1 MRPHTSYLIC
11 ATQRSG
17 STLLCEIL
25 KNTHLAGYPEEYFDA
40 LKSTGVPQRPL
51 EYFTGITD
59 EALVNILKD
68 RNYPD
73 EEQRQPP
80 PGMSFE
86 SYVHSIIE
94 RCISANGVFGT
105 KMMWNYFPDFIS
117 KLRDIPRY
125 HELSTP
131 SLLATFF
138 PNLHYIFVTRRDK
151 LGQAVSLWKG
161 IQTWIW
167 RAEDTSIR
175 EGEKKAAHELSF
187 HFGAIDHL
195 VQQLEQNEQDWQCFF
210 ADYHIQP
217 FTVVFEDFITSQEE
231 TTREVLQ
238 FLGIP
243 VPPGRTF
250 APPRMHRQADEL
262 SAAWIQ
268 QYHAIKA
275 GSAII

>member
-1 MRPHTSYLIC
+1 
-11 ATQRSG
+11 
-17 STLLCEIL
+17 LLCEIL

-80 PGMSFE
+80 PGISFE

-167 RAEDTSIR
+167 RAENTSIR

-195 VQQLEQNEQDWQCFF
+195 VQLVLRVAQTHDVSQKSQWRGKKAVAVHHVRRSQSWGRPS
-210 ADYHIQP
+210 QP
-217 FTVVFEDFITSQEE
+217 
-231 TTREVLQ
+231 
-238 FLGIP
+238 GIP
-243 VPPGRTF
+243 SQVQLCRN
-250 APPRMHRQADEL
+250 Q
-262 SAAWIQ
+262 WW
-268 QYHAIKA
+268 
-275 GSAII
+275 